1 MYRQI
6 RSSVSAYYEVCSCQI
21 TLIVE
26 KWLCISKEIAGNTY
40 IWVLSELKSQVSLN
54 NRSEENLRKYLCLHR
69 TRRKTRQKR
78 ETKQPDLRE
87 EHE

>member
-40 IWVLSELKSQVSLN
+40 IWVPSELKSQVSLN
-54 NRSEENLRKYLCLHR
+54 NRSE
-69 TRRKTRQKR
+69 KR
-78 ETKQPDLRE
+78 I
-87 EHE
+87 